1 MNNVF
6 KTLNQLYYLIYTLVI
21 LFTITG
27 YFLNM
32 NIVIDVELSEITQ
45 YILLGFHVF
54 VTFLALGSYIYL
66 LLMTNKSNSTI
77 SLQVKISKYL
87 KIAQIRLALI
97 GISLLLG
104 VVLLYLVRSE
114 IVLYFIAVS
123 GLLLLF
129 SKPNE
134 ARITNLLSE

>member
-114 IVLYFIAVS
+114 IVLYSIAVS

>member
-114 IVLYFIAVS
+114 IVLYSIAVS

-134 ARITNLLSE
+134 ARITNFLSE